1 MNTRIL
7 AILSL
12 GLLGLALLTTA
23 GCSRS
28 KTQTYSTPGGS
39 VTVNDNGKPGQSAVT
54 ITGNNGEK
62 MTINS
67 EGAKLPDDYPKDV
80 PVASGAK
87 IVMSTSVDNK
97 TTKGSNLVLESTD
110 SLDKITEFYKKGLA
124 DNGWKISATFAQ
136 LQMTIITAAKD
147 NRELSLSV
155 QQADGKSTITQS
167 VATKN

>member
-1 MNTRIL
+1 MDTHIL
-7 AILSL
+7 AVLSL
-12 GLLGLALLTTA
+12 TLLAAA

-28 KTQTYSTPGGS
+28 KTYSTPGGS
-39 VTVNDNGKPGQSAVT
+39 VTVNDNGKTGQSAVT

-67 EGAKLPDDYPKDV
+67 EGTKLPDDYPKDV

-87 IVMSTSVDNK
+87 IVMATSVDNK
-97 TTKGSNLVLESTD
+97 TTKGSHLVLESTD
-110 SLDKITEFYKKGLA
+110 SLDKITDFYKKGLA
-124 DNGWKISATFAQ
+124 DNGWKVNATLTQ
-136 LQMTIITAAKD
+136 PQMTIITAAKD

>member
-7 AILSL
+7 TVLYL
-12 GLLGLALLTTA
+12 TLLVLALLMTA

-28 KTQTYSTPGGS
+28 KTYSTPGGS

-67 EGAKLPDDYPKDV
+67 EGTKLPDDYPKDV

-97 TTKGSNLVLESTD
+97 TTKGSHLVLESTD

-136 LQMTIITAAKD
+136 PQMTIITAAKD

-155 QQADGKSTITQS
+155 QQGDGKSTITQS